1 MEELLVYGAYAA
13 AGILAVAV
21 YVALPKRGRAPRAAL
36 PVLLTAIALG
46 GLVMLLSRLLGDVG
60 GRFLFCLLSLIAVV
74 AGIAVPRFS
83 SAMARQRLD
92 AAARRIVADLSL
104 ARRQARTSTTSQTV
118 SFDVKTHS
126 YRLVGM
132 AHPNRAA
139 AEYRVSLS
147 EEPYQ
152 ATLVSADFGGDA
164 EIVFDGHGVPDTSGS
179 VVIQV
184 GSRQEQIDVDADT
197 GKATTP

>member
-1 MEELLVYGAYAA
+1 M
-13 AGILAVAV
+13 IWIRQR
-21 YVALPKRGRAPRAAL
+21 PPPRARLGTARAFS
-36 PVLLTAIALG
+36 LLELVIVAMIIAL
-46 GLVMLLSRLLGDVG
+46 M
-60 GRFLFCLLSLIAVV
+60 

-118 SFDVKTHS
+118 SFDVKTNS

-139 AEYRVSLS
+139 TEYQVSLS

-152 ATLVSADFGGDA
+152 AILVSADFGGDA
-164 EIVFDGHGVPDTSGS
+164 EIVFDGYGMPDTDGF
-179 VVIQV
+179 VLIQV
-184 GSRQEQIDVDADT
+184 GSRQEQIGVDADT
-197 GKATTP
+197 GKASIP

>member
-1 MEELLVYGAYAA
+1 MRNVS
-13 AGILAVAV
+13 
-21 YVALPKRGRAPRAAL
+21 PRPRSAC
-36 PVLLTAIALG
+36 G
-46 GLVMLLSRLLGDVG
+46 
-60 GRFLFCLLSLIAVV
+60 FSLIELVIVAAIIAIV

-83 SAMARQRLD
+83 SAIARQRLD

-118 SFDVKTHS
+118 SFDIGTNS

-139 AEYRVSLS
+139 AEYQVSLS

-152 ATLVSADFGGDA
+152 ATFVSADFGGDA
-164 EIVFDGHGVPDTSGS
+164 EIVFDGYGVPDTGGF
-179 VVIQV
+179 VLIQV

-197 GKATTP
+197 GKASIP